1 MEDFFYLFMKKFG
14 LIGYP
19 LEHSFSKFYFTEKFK
34 KEDIQ
39 ATYENFSLS
48 NLDNL
53 KTILSQNKVDG
64 FNVTIPYKESI
75 IHLLDDIDSE
85 AKIVGAVNCV
95 KISNNQLIGYNTDII
110 GFEKSFLPFISAI
123 QTPKK
128 ALVFGTGG
136 ANKAVVHILKKHQ
149 IPFLQVSRNEI
160 LNGITY
166 ADIDEKTMQEYS
178 ILINT
183 TPVGMYPKIE
193 EVLPIPYHLITDKHF
208 VFDLVYN
215 PEKSKLLSI
224 AENQGA
230 QIKNGLDMLHI
241 QAEEAWKIFGNM

>member
-1 MEDFFYLFMKKFG
+1 MKKFG

-34 KEDIQ
+34 KEGIQ
-39 ATYENFSLS
+39 ATYENFSLT
-48 NLDNL
+48 NIDNL

-64 FNVTIPYKESI
+64 INVTIPYKESI

>member
-1 MEDFFYLFMKKFG
+1 MEVFFLPFMKKFG

-34 KEDIQ
+34 KEGIQ
-39 ATYENFSLS
+39 ATYENFSLT
-48 NLDNL
+48 NIDNL

-85 AKIVGAVNCV
+85 AKIVGAVNFV

-183 TPVGMYPKIE
+183 TPVGMYPKVE

>member
-1 MEDFFYLFMKKFG
+1 MKKFG

-34 KEDIQ
+34 KEGIQ
-39 ATYENFSLS
+39 ATYENFSLT
-48 NLDNL
+48 NIDNL

-241 QAEEAWKIFGNM
+241 QAEEAWKIFGNI

>member
-34 KEDIQ
+34 KEGIQ

-48 NLDNL
+48 NIDNL

-64 FNVTIPYKESI
+64 FNVTIPHKESI

-123 QTPKK
+123 QSRKK

-136 ANKAVVHILKKHQ
+136 ANKAVVYILKKHQ

-160 LNGITY
+160 LYGITY
-166 ADIDEKTMQEYS
+166 TDIDEKIMQEYS

-183 TPVGMYPKIE
+183 TPVGMYPKVE

-215 PEKSKLLSI
+215 PEKSKLLLI

>member
-1 MEDFFYLFMKKFG
+1 MKKFG

-34 KEDIQ
+34 KEGIQ
-39 ATYENFSLS
+39 ATYENFSLT
-48 NLDNL
+48 NIDNL

-110 GFEKSFLPFISAI
+110 GFEKSFLSFISAI

-166 ADIDEKTMQEYS
+166 SDIDEKTMQEYS

-241 QAEEAWKIFGNM
+241 QAEEAWKIFRNI

>member
-1 MEDFFYLFMKKFG
+1 MKKFG
-14 LIGYP
+14 LIGYQ

-34 KEDIQ
+34 KEGIQ
-39 ATYENFSLS
+39 ATYENFSLT
-48 NLDNL
+48 NIDNL

-241 QAEEAWKIFGNM
+241 QAEEAWKIFGNI

>member
-34 KEDIQ
+34 KEGIQ
-39 ATYENFSLS
+39 ATYENFSLT
-48 NLDNL
+48 NIDNL

-241 QAEEAWKIFGNM
+241 QAEEAWKIFGNI

>member
-1 MEDFFYLFMKKFG
+1 MKKFG

-34 KEDIQ
+34 KEGIQ
-39 ATYENFSLS
+39 ATYENFSLT
-48 NLDNL
+48 NIDNL

-64 FNVTIPYKESI
+64 INVTIPYKESI

-241 QAEEAWKIFGNM
+241 QAEEAWKIFRNM

>member
-1 MEDFFYLFMKKFG
+1 MKKFG

-34 KEDIQ
+34 KEGIQ

-136 ANKAVVHILKKHQ
+136 ANKAVVYILKKHQ

-160 LNGITY
+160 LYGITY
-166 ADIDEKTMQEYS
+166 ADIDEKIMQEYS

-183 TPVGMYPKIE
+183 TPVGMYPKVE

>member
-1 MEDFFYLFMKKFG
+1 MKKFG

-34 KEDIQ
+34 KEGIQ
-39 ATYENFSLS
+39 ATYENFSLT
-48 NLDNL
+48 NIDNL

-241 QAEEAWKIFGNM
+241 QAEEAWKIFRNM

>member
-1 MEDFFYLFMKKFG
+1 MKKFG

-34 KEDIQ
+34 KEGIQ
-39 ATYENFSLS
+39 ATYENFSLT
-48 NLDNL
+48 NIDNL

>member
-1 MEDFFYLFMKKFG
+1 MKKFG

-34 KEDIQ
+34 KEGIQ
-39 ATYENFSLS
+39 ATYENFSLT
-48 NLDNL
+48 NIDNL

-110 GFEKSFLPFISAI
+110 GFEKSFLSFISAI

-166 ADIDEKTMQEYS
+166 SDIDEKTMQEYS

-230 QIKNGLDMLHI
+230 QIKNGLEMLHI
-241 QAEEAWKIFGNM
+241 QAEEAWKIFEEQ

>member
-1 MEDFFYLFMKKFG
+1 MKKFG

-34 KEDIQ
+34 KEGIQ
-39 ATYENFSLS
+39 ATYENFSLT
-48 NLDNL
+48 NIDNL
-53 KTILSQNKVDG
+53 KTILAQNKVDG

-75 IHLLDDIDSE
+75 IHLLDVIDSE

>member
-1 MEDFFYLFMKKFG
+1 MKKFG

-34 KEDIQ
+34 KEGIQ
-39 ATYENFSLS
+39 ATYENFSLT
-48 NLDNL
+48 NIDNL

-110 GFEKSFLPFISAI
+110 GFEKSFLSFISAI

-241 QAEEAWKIFGNM
+241 QAEEAWKIFRNI

>member
-1 MEDFFYLFMKKFG
+1 MKKFG

-34 KEDIQ
+34 KEGIQ
-39 ATYENFSLS
+39 ATYENFSLT
-48 NLDNL
+48 NIDNL

-110 GFEKSFLPFISAI
+110 GFEKSFLSFISAI

-241 QAEEAWKIFGNM
+241 QAEEAWKIFRNM